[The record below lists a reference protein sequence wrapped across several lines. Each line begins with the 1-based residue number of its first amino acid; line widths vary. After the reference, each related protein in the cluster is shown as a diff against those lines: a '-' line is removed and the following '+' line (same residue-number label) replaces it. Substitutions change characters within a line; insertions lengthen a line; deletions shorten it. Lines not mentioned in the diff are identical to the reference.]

1 MYCKKERSYETPR
14 PQNNILRAR
23 SFYNNYVIYEKNL

>member
-1 MYCKKERSYETPR
+1 MTKEKSFNMPR
-14 PQNNILRAR
+14 PPNDVRRAR